1 MRHLCEDFTDVTLA
15 DEDTNSILTDNANR
29 VDHSDGHFFKT
40 MEWSMVFEK
49 KPL

>member
-1 MRHLCEDFTDVTLA
+1 MFKGKIFDVLETNEKEDDVVSTKPGA
-15 DEDTNSILTDNANR
+15 G